1 MNSKIT
7 YDEKC
12 INAQVDRDNS
22 INEYQLNRPDNN
34 CINCY
39 PANPEIR
46 FQKKAGLEDV
56 SVENNLLGLNRKNTC
71 YDMNEEKSCES
82 GVCPTQK
89 FDNIKNDVK
98 DCDIKTTNTR
108 FESTSNLKEMAVNR
122 WEWLPID
129 PQQHALSEISV
140 IGSRNFMKDQYSPN
154 FIQPED
160 HTNEVHYDNKQL
172 EEYTKPVK
180 ISP

>member
-1 MNSKIT
+1 M
-7 YDEKC
+7 D
-12 INAQVDRDNS
+12 
-22 INEYQLNRPDNN
+22 
-34 CINCY
+34 
-39 PANPEIR
+39 
-46 FQKKAGLEDV
+46 
-56 SVENNLLGLNRKNTC
+56 
-71 YDMNEEKSCES
+71 EEKSCES

-129 PQQHALSEISV
+129 PQQHALSEINV

-160 HTNEVHYDNKQL
+160 HTNEVHYDNKQV

-180 ISP
+180 ITP